1 MQSRTQLLKT
11 TLLGRRGEAMAAQI
25 VPLRHSNCTLYDLED
40 NLQALV
46 NSIDLAE
53 EPSSREAILEEIGQA
68 LRKTREKRD
77 AVVAFLR
84 HCELQQEFADAE
96 IARIEKRKAFIGRVQ
111 HELELRATG
120 VIEEF
125 AAPDR
130 RGIKRLEGNC
140 SSMRIQKNPDSV
152 LVVDPNLVPPAL
164 KAAVVTMPAHVWE
177 ALLNCLD
184 PEDRKVFEPLIG
196 KLEFKPDK
204 KAIGAE
210 LKNGTEIPGADLA
223 FGNWRLVLS

>member
-1 MQSRTQLLKT
+1 MGT
-11 TLLGRRGEAMAAQI
+11 QI
-25 VPLRHSNCTLYDLED
+25 VPQRPSQCTLYELED

-53 EPSSREAILEEIGQA
+53 EPSSREEILEEIGQA

-84 HCELQQEFADAE
+84 HCERQQEFADAE
-96 IARIEKRKAFIGRVQ
+96 MARIQKRKSFIARVQ
-111 HELELRATG
+111 QELELRAIE
-120 VIEEF
+120 VIEQF
-125 AAPDR
+125 AVPDR
-130 RGIKRLEGNC
+130 KGIKRLEGNC
-140 SSMRIQKNPDSV
+140 SCLRIQKNPDSV
-152 LVVDPNLVPPAL
+152 AVVDPNLIPPAF
-164 KAAVVTMPAHVWE
+164 KAAVVTLPAYVWE

-184 PEDRKVFEPLIG
+184 PVERKEFEPLIA

-210 LKNGTEIPGADLA
+210 LKNGIEILGADLR
-223 FGNWRLVLS
+223 FGEWRLVLS

>member
-1 MQSRTQLLKT
+1 
-11 TLLGRRGEAMAAQI
+11 MAAQI
-25 VPLRHSNCTLYDLED
+25 VPQRPSQCTLYEFED

-53 EPSSREAILEEIGQA
+53 EPSSRVAILDEIGQA

-96 IARIEKRKAFIGRVQ
+96 IARIQKRKAFIARVQ
-111 HELELRATG
+111 EELERRAID
-120 VIEEF
+120 VIEQF
-125 AAPDR
+125 AIPDR
-130 RGIKRLEGNC
+130 KGVKRLEGNC
-140 SSMRIQKNPDSV
+140 SSLRIQKNPDSV
-152 LVVDPNLVPPAL
+152 VVVDPNLVPPAF
-164 KAAVVTMPAHVWE
+164 KAAVITMPAHIWH

-184 PEDRKVFEPLIG
+184 PEDRKGLEPLID

-210 LKNGTEIPGADLA
+210 LKNGTEILGADLR
-223 FGNWRLVLS
+223 FGDWRLVLS

>member
-1 MQSRTQLLKT
+1 
-11 TLLGRRGEAMAAQI
+11 MATQI
-25 VPLRHSNCTLYDLED
+25 VSQRPSHCTLYELED

-53 EPSSREAILEEIGQA
+53 EPSSRAAILEEIAQA

-96 IARIEKRKAFIGRVQ
+96 ISRIQKRKAFIARVQ
-111 HELELRATG
+111 QEMELR
-120 VIEEF
+120 VIQVVEEF
-125 AAPDR
+125 AVADR
-130 RGIKRLEGNC
+130 KGIQRLEGNC

-152 LVVDPNLVPPAL
+152 VVVDPNLVPLAF
-164 KAAVVTMPAHVWE
+164 KAAVVTLPAYVWE
-177 ALLNCLD
+177 ALLECLD
-184 PEDRKVFEPLIG
+184 PEERKEFEPLIA

-210 LKNGTEIPGADLA
+210 LKNGTEILGADLH
-223 FGNWRLVLS
+223 FGDWRLVLS